1 MSFLPNSR
9 CALQATHL
17 LALNPWLHRWDGLG
31 VSRTAFLR
39 QGGAP
44 ISYAA
49 DDRRRVQ
56 HIVAA
61 QWRDLRVPSPITPL
75 PAETIIYSSA
85 ESLFVHRHR
94 IGLLLLYYTI
104 ISYPVS

>member
-49 DDRRRVQ
+49 GDRRRVQ
-56 HIVAA
+56 HIVRSTMARLA
-61 QWRDLRVPSPITPL
+61 SAISHHSPT
-75 PAETIIYSSA
+75 
-85 ESLFVHRHR
+85 R
-94 IGLLLLYYTI
+94 
-104 ISYPVS
+104 